1 MCQHLKKKPSDA
13 DVIYQ
18 RSHTDGNREVSF
30 TNCYYNAAHT
40 RSRWSILYELLLQ
53 CAEHTQYVLIP
64 LRTGK
69 YYFTIAI
76 AMSRTHTV
84 RVNTAMYSMMV
95 SIPSLY
101 SAFQR
106 VRVQLHFRC
115 TIRSGQPL
123 ITQGATI
130 IRRAV
135 HNSPGCP
142 LYDATQ
148 KPKSLGNLNCPHILG
163 VVNPYYTM
171 TS

>member
-1 MCQHLKKKPSDA
+1 M
-13 DVIYQ
+13 
-18 RSHTDGNREVSF
+18 
-30 TNCYYNAAHT
+30 
-40 RSRWSILYELLLQ
+40 
-53 CAEHTQYVLIP
+53 LIP

-123 ITQGATI
+123 SLVCFDGLVRLASGCD
-130 IRRAV
+130 
-135 HNSPGCP
+135 NFLFCP
-142 LYDATQ
+142 LCVLVGERSALDNVGFLLRHFVFLR
-148 KPKSLGNLNCPHILG
+148 KVISLFEL
-163 VVNPYYTM
+163 
-171 TS
+171 

>member
-1 MCQHLKKKPSDA
+1 MQHNKNLLTSAGLSACCHVSAFEKKPSDA

-106 VRVQLHFRC
+106 VGVQLHFRC
-115 TIRSGQPL
+115 TIRSGQPHIYIHYHIYIYL
-123 ITQGATI
+123 NHYL
-130 IRRAV
+130 IRR
-135 HNSPGCP
+135 
-142 LYDATQ
+142 
-148 KPKSLGNLNCPHILG
+148 
-163 VVNPYYTM
+163 
-171 TS
+171 